1 MFGCFFSLVTTRF
14 LFILS
19 YYKSELEKERD
30 PNRRQSLLQQ
40 ISTAEAEV
48 LSLLRAE
55 REHLERVNLNLEEA
69 LARIRKH
76 RRH

>member
-40 ISTAEAEV
+40 ISTAKAEV

-55 REHLERVNLNLEEA
+55 RERLERVNLNLEEA